1 MSKKTDNEYLYGI
14 NSIFSLITKNAG
26 RRKIYEVFL
35 NGSKKKGLR
44 IQNIITEARNRNIEI
59 IEVKPDRLDS
69 LSFENA
75 SSQGIYARVSP
86 YNYCDLEQYLDK
98 ENHSKGRLVI
108 LDGLTDVGNFGSII
122 RNCAAFNSEGIII
135 PKRRSVSIN
144 EKLSSISAG
153 ALEEIKVFRVVN
165 IVRAIKQLKERGFW
179 VYGTTLDI
187 TPQVKYLNDI
197 DFTFPMALVFGSED
211 KGISRL
217 ARVNCDTMVSIRL
230 SGTMQSLNVSVASG
244 IILYRIQEQIEREHR
259 Q

>member
-44 IQNIITEARNRNIEI
+44 IQNIITEARSRNIEI
-59 IEVKPDRLDS
+59 IEVKPDRFDS

-86 YNYCDLEQYLDK
+86 YNYCDLAQYLNK
-98 ENHSKGRLVI
+98 KNHSKGRLVI